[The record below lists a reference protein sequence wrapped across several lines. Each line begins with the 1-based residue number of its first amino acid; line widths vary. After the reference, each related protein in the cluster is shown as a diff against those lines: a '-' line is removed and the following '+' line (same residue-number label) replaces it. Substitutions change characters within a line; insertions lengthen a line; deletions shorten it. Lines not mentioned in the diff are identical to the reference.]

1 MNGNADEHEN
11 GQFESLLEYLR
22 DNRGF
27 DFTGYKRSSLRRR
40 VIKRM
45 HEVAIDSFSDYVD
58 YLEVHPE
65 EFNFLFNTIL
75 INVTAFFRDLPA
87 WEYLERE
94 IIPRILE
101 HKGRGDPVRVWS
113 AGCATGEEAYTLA
126 ILLAEAMGEE
136 QFKQRVKIYA
146 TDVDEDALTKA
157 RHGTFSEKA
166 VEPVPPPLRDQYFEL
181 NGSTYTFRN
190 DLRRSIIF
198 GRHDLVQ
205 DAPISRMDL
214 IVCRNT
220 LMYFNAETQ
229 QRILA
234 RLHFALRGNGVLF
247 LGKAEMLLTQSS
259 LFTPIELKYR
269 IFAKV
274 PREDL
279 RNRMVVLA
287 QAGDTEAG
295 AQLDSYV
302 RLREGAF
309 SESSTAQVVVDAN
322 GILVL
327 ANEAARKTFEL
338 APRDLGRPF
347 RDLELSYRPV
357 ELRSRIDKVLTENK
371 PVQIQNIERHL
382 PDDLVQHLDVELRPI
397 TENGNRPIGVFI
409 SFEDVTEFY
418 RLQEDLQ
425 RSKQD
430 LETAYEELQSANE
443 ELETTNEELQSTVE
457 ELQTTNEELQ
467 SSNEE
472 METMNEELHSV
483 NEELEARNRDL
494 MDNRAELQ
502 QAKAFLDSI
511 LASIR
516 TGVAVIDN
524 DFKILLWNE
533 KAEDMWGLRAGE
545 AEGRSL
551 LNLDIGLPV
560 ERLKEPIKEFIA
572 GKEESIEMEFDA
584 VNRRGRSIRVRV
596 TTTVRITTDSKRL
609 GAVIL
614 MEEIT

>member
-45 HEVAIDSFSDYVD
+45 HEVAIESFSDYVD